1 MTATITEIER
11 TLVAVT
17 ASETEAAILVARNW
31 CGPEHDVE
39 IANPSPGTW
48 TVRVKTEDAP

>member
-1 MTATITEIER
+1 M
-11 TLVAVT
+11 T